1 MNKYLKLFGLL
12 LLILFLVVYAADYI
26 GYYDLIAHKK
36 TVLTEEKMEEF
47 EKDVQDGKEMDAKK
61 YLEDVETN
69 YRNDLSI
76 TCSNISIKASNYF
89 KEGVESI
96 FKIIKKLVSD

>member
-1 MNKYLKLFGLL
+1 MKNFRE
-12 LLILFLVVYAADYI
+12 
-26 GYYDLIAHKK
+26 YYP
-36 TVLTEEKMEEF
+36 
-47 EKDVQDGKEMDAKK
+47 KK

-96 FKIIKKLVSD
+96 FKIIEKLVSD

>member
-36 TVLTEEKMEEF
+36 TVLTEEK
-47 EKDVQDGKEMDAKK
+47 MDAKK

-96 FKIIKKLVSD
+96 FKIIEKLVSD

>member
-1 MNKYLKLFGLL
+1 M
-12 LLILFLVVYAADYI
+12 
-26 GYYDLIAHKK
+26 
-36 TVLTEEKMEEF
+36 LTEEKMEEF

-96 FKIIKKLVSD
+96 FKIIEKLVSD

>member
-26 GYYDLIAHKK
+26 GYYDLIAHKE

-96 FKIIKKLVSD
+96 FKIIEKLVSD